1 MINWVRI
8 NIRNFTLIV
17 LTSLSTKEKAINR
30 KLVKYQFMFKK
41 FWWFI
46 SYYKKEYIMAIVFL
60 FLSNVVGLIPP
71 YITGRL
77 TDMIFEDSIGLNL
90 FLMILGLDLFLIVLK
105 YFLAMGWS
113 YFTFRA
119 GNEIDY
125 KTRDNLMTKF
135 LGQSL
140 KFFESHPTGSLM
152 GKATNDV
159 DSISNLA
166 GIGTLSLFD
175 STVFPF
181 IIIIMMM
188 VVVDFKLTLAAIIP
202 LPILAYLSIWIGDRI
217 LVRWDKV
224 QRAFDKLNTSVLEDI
239 EGIRIIRVFNLQNFR
254 QEKFKKN
261 GKKLLDRNMDV
272 VKYQALLTPVQRII
286 PAFTFIIGI
295 SYGSIL
301 ISKGEISVGQLISFT
316 YYLNMLVW
324 PMHAFGNFIN
334 LKQQANASMERVQ
347 EVLDYKEDIIQRD
360 EAVDIETNPDIE
372 FINHSFKYPS
382 SKQDVL
388 KDLNI
393 KIQNGSS
400 LGVLGKTGSGK
411 STFIKQLLQLYPMR
425 TNSIFIDEDSI
436 DKYTIS
442 SIREKIGYVPQKH
455 MIFSK
460 SIRDNIKLSRPEA
473 NDEQVMNAIRLADFE
488 KDLKIFPKGLDTLC
502 GEHGISLSGGQK
514 QRIGIARAFLKDPD
528 ILILDDAMSA
538 VDGRT
543 EKNIINN
550 IKKSGKGKTM
560 IISSH
565 RISQVKDLDEII
577 VLDEG
582 EIVERGTHDEL
593 IKEGNWYSKQY
604 ENQSARSQFDEEE

>member
-1 MINWVRI
+1 
-8 NIRNFTLIV
+8 
-17 LTSLSTKEKAINR
+17 
-30 KLVKYQFMFKK
+30 MFKR

-46 SYYKKEYIMAIVFL
+46 SYYKNKYILAIVFL
-60 FLSNVVGLIPP
+60 FLSDVVGLIPP

-77 TDMIFEDSIGLNL
+77 TDAIFEGSIALNK
-90 FLMILGLDLFLIVLK
+90 FLIILALDLFIIGIK

-119 GNEIDY
+119 ANEIDY

-135 LGQSL
+135 LRQSL
-140 KFFESHPTGSLM
+140 KFFEKHPTGSLM
-152 GKATNDV
+152 AKSTNDV

-166 GIGTLSLFD
+166 GMGTLSFFD
-175 STVFPF
+175 STVFPI

-188 VVVDFKLTLAAIIP
+188 VVVDVKLTLAAIIP
-202 LPILAYLSIWIGDRI
+202 LPILAYLSILIGDRI

-224 QRAFDKLNTSVLEDI
+224 QKAFDELNTNVLEDV
-239 EGIRIIRVFNLQNFR
+239 EGIRIIRVFNLQKSRRN
-254 QEKFKKN
+254 KFEQKGKN
-261 GKKLLDRNMDV
+261 LLDRNMDV
-272 VKYQALLTPVQRII
+272 VKYQALLTPIQRII

-295 SYGSIL
+295 GYGSIL
-301 ISKGEISVGQLISFT
+301 ISRGEISIGQLVSFT

-324 PMHAFGNFIN
+324 PMYAFGNFIN
-334 LKQQANASMERVQ
+334 LKQQANASMDRVQ
-347 EVLDYKEDIIQRD
+347 EVLDYKEDIIESD
-360 EAVDIETNPDIE
+360 EAIDIRSNPDIE

-382 SKQDVL
+382 SKEDVL

-393 KIQNGSS
+393 KIEKGKS

-411 STFIKQLLQLYPMR
+411 STFVKQLLHLYPMR
-425 TNSIFIDEDSI
+425 TNSILINEDRLHR
-436 DKYTIS
+436 YTIS
-442 SIREKIGYVPQKH
+442 SIRERIGYVPQKH

-460 SIRDNIKLSRPEA
+460 SIRDNIKLSKPDA
-473 NDEQVMNAIRLADFE
+473 TDEEVMKAIRLADFE

-502 GEHGISLSGGQK
+502 GERGVSLSGGQK

-550 IKKSGKGKTM
+550 IKKIREGKTM

-565 RISQVKDLDEII
+565 RISQVKDLDEIV

-582 EIVERGTHDEL
+582 KIIERGTHDEL
-593 IKEGNWYSKQY
+593 IREGKWYSRQY
-604 ENQSARSQFDEEE
+604 KNQLARSKFDEE

>member
-1 MINWVRI
+1 
-8 NIRNFTLIV
+8 
-17 LTSLSTKEKAINR
+17 
-30 KLVKYQFMFKK
+30 MFKK

-46 SYYKKEYIMAIVFL
+46 SYYKNKYILAIVFL
-60 FLSNVVGLIPP
+60 FLSNIVGLIPP

-77 TDMIFEDSIGLNL
+77 TDMIFEGSIALNT
-90 FLMILGLDLFLIVLK
+90 FLIVLALDLLIIGIK
-105 YFLAMGWS
+105 YFFAMGWS

-135 LGQSL
+135 LRQSL
-140 KFFESHPTGSLM
+140 KFFEKNSTGSLM
-152 GKATNDV
+152 GKSTNDV

-166 GIGTLSLFD
+166 GMGTLSLFD
-175 STVFPF
+175 STVFPI

-188 VVVDFKLTLAAIIP
+188 VVVDVKLTLVAIIP
-202 LPILAYLSIWIGDRI
+202 LPVLAYLSIWIGDRI
-217 LVRWDKV
+217 LVRWHKV
-224 QRAFDKLNTSVLEDI
+224 QTSFDRLNTNVLEDV
-239 EGIRIIRVFNLQNFR
+239 EGIRIIRVFNLQRSRRN
-254 QEKFKKN
+254 KFEESGKN
-261 GKKLLDRNMDV
+261 LLDRNMDV

-301 ISKGEISVGQLISFT
+301 ISKGEISIGQLISFT

-324 PMHAFGNFIN
+324 PMYAFGNFIN
-334 LKQQANASMERVQ
+334 LKQQANASMDRVQ
-347 EVLDYKEDIIQRD
+347 EVLDYEEDIMDSD
-360 EAVDIETNPDIE
+360 EALDLSTNPDIE

-382 SKQDVL
+382 SKEDVL

-393 KIQNGSS
+393 KIEKGKSV
-400 LGVLGKTGSGK
+400 GVLGKTGSGK
-411 STFIKQLLQLYPMR
+411 STFVKQLLHLYPMR
-425 TNSIFIDEDSI
+425 TNSIFINGDRLHR
-436 DKYTIS
+436 YTIS
-442 SIREKIGYVPQKH
+442 SIRDRIGYVPQKH

-460 SIRDNIKLSRPEA
+460 SIRDNIKLSRPDA
-473 NDEQVMNAIRLADFE
+473 TDEEVMEAIRLADFE

-502 GEHGISLSGGQK
+502 GERGISLSGGQK
-514 QRIGIARAFLKDPD
+514 QRIGIARGFLKNPD

-550 IKKSGKGKTM
+550 IKKSKEGRTM

-565 RISQVKDLDEII
+565 RISQIKDLNEII
-577 VLDEG
+577 VLDDG
-582 EIVERGTHDEL
+582 KIVERGTHDEL
-593 IKEGNWYSKQY
+593 IKEGKWYSKQY
-604 ENQSARSQFDEEE
+604 ENQLARSQFDEE

>member
-1 MINWVRI
+1 M
-8 NIRNFTLIV
+8 L
-17 LTSLSTKEKAINR
+17 
-30 KLVKYQFMFKK
+30 KK
-41 FWWFI
+41 FSWFI
-46 SYYKKEYIMAIVFL
+46 SYYKTQYILAIIFL
-60 FLSNVVGLIPP
+60 LLSNIVGLIPP

-77 TDMIFEDSIGLNL
+77 TDMIFEDSIALNT
-90 FLMILGLDLFLIVLK
+90 FLSILALNIAVIVVK
-105 YFLAMGWS
+105 YFFALGWS

-140 KFFESHPTGSLM
+140 KFFEKNSTGSLM
-152 GKATNDV
+152 GKSTNDV

-175 STVFPF
+175 STVFPLV
-181 IIIIMMM
+181 IIIMMM
-188 VVVDFKLTLAAIIP
+188 VVVDVKLTLAAIIP

-224 QRAFDKLNTSVLEDI
+224 QRAFDRLNTNVLEDI
-239 EGIRIIRVFNLQNFR
+239 EGIRNIRVYNLEEPR
-254 QEKFKKN
+254 QKEFEESGEN
-261 GKKLLDRNMDV
+261 LLDRNMDV

-295 SYGSIL
+295 SYGAIL
-301 ISKGEISVGQLISFT
+301 ISRGEISIGQLISFT

-334 LKQQANASMERVQ
+334 LKQQANASMDRVQ
-347 EVLDYKEDIIQRD
+347 KVLDYEEDILD
-360 EAVDIETNPDIE
+360 SVGAVDLATNPDIE

-382 SKQDVL
+382 STEDVL
-388 KDLNI
+388 KDINI
-393 KIQNGSS
+393 KIEKGKS

-411 STFIKQLLQLYPMR
+411 STFIKQLLRLYPMKTDNIQVNGDPLNR
-425 TNSIFIDEDSI
+425 
-436 DKYTIS
+436 YTIS
-442 SIREKIGYVPQKH
+442 SIRDRIGYVPQKH

-460 SIRDNIKLSRPEA
+460 SIRDNIKLSKPDA
-473 NDEQVMNAIRLADFE
+473 SDEEVMEAIRLADFE
-488 KDLKIFPKGLDTLC
+488 KDLKIFPKGLETLC
-502 GEHGISLSGGQK
+502 GERGISLSGGQK
-514 QRIGIARAFLKDPD
+514 QRIGIARGFLKDPD

-550 IKKSGKGKTM
+550 INKKGKGRTM

-565 RISQVKDLDEII
+565 RISQIKDLDEII

-582 EIVERGTHDEL
+582 RIVERGTHDEL
-593 IKEGNWYSKQY
+593 IKEGKWYSNQY
-604 ENQSARSQFDEEE
+604 QNQSARSQFDEEE

>member
-1 MINWVRI
+1 
-8 NIRNFTLIV
+8 
-17 LTSLSTKEKAINR
+17 
-30 KLVKYQFMFKK
+30 MFKK

-46 SYYKKEYIMAIVFL
+46 SYYKNKYILAIVFL
-60 FLSNVVGLIPP
+60 FLSNLVGLIPP

-77 TDMIFEDSIGLNL
+77 TDMIFEGSIALNT
-90 FLMILGLDLFLIVLK
+90 FLIILALDLFIIGIK
-105 YFLAMGWS
+105 YFFAMGWS

-140 KFFESHPTGSLM
+140 KFFETNSTGSLM
-152 GKATNDV
+152 GKSTNDV

-175 STVFPF
+175 STVFPI

-188 VVVDFKLTLAAIIP
+188 VVVDVKLTLAAIVP
-202 LPILAYLSIWIGDRI
+202 LPVLAYLSIWIGDRI
-217 LVRWDKV
+217 MVRWSKV
-224 QRAFDKLNTSVLEDI
+224 QRAFDSLNTNVLEDI
-239 EGIRIIRVFNLQNFR
+239 EGIRIIRVFNLQKLR
-254 QEKFKKN
+254 QNKFEES
-261 GKKLLDRNMDV
+261 GKRLLDRNMDV
-272 VKYQALLTPVQRII
+272 VKYQALLTPVQRVI

-301 ISKGEISVGQLISFT
+301 ISKGEISIGQLISFT

-334 LKQQANASMERVQ
+334 LKQQANASMDRVQ
-347 EVLDYKEDIIQRD
+347 EVLDYEEDIMD
-360 EAVDIETNPDIE
+360 SYGSVDISTNFDIE

-382 SKQDVL
+382 SKDNIL
-388 KDLNI
+388 KDLNV
-393 KIQNGSS
+393 KIEKGKS

-411 STFIKQLLQLYPMR
+411 STFVKQLLHLYPMA
-425 TNSIFIDEDSI
+425 TNSISI
-436 DKYTIS
+436 NGDRLNRYTIR
-442 SIREKIGYVPQKH
+442 SIREGIGYVPQKH

-460 SIRDNIKLSRPEA
+460 SIRDNIKLSKPDASE
-473 NDEQVMNAIRLADFE
+473 EEVMEAIRLADFE

-502 GEHGISLSGGQK
+502 GERGVSLSGGQK
-514 QRIGIARAFLKDPD
+514 QRIGIARGFLKDPD

-543 EKNIINN
+543 EKNILDN
-550 IKKSGKGKTM
+550 IKKSREGKTM

-565 RISQVKDLDEII
+565 RISQIKDLDEII
-577 VLDEG
+577 VLHEG
-582 EIVERGTHDEL
+582 KIVERGTHDEL
-593 IKEGNWYSKQY
+593 IKWGKWYSKQY
-604 ENQSARSQFDEEE
+604 ENQLARSKFDEE

>member
-1 MINWVRI
+1 
-8 NIRNFTLIV
+8 
-17 LTSLSTKEKAINR
+17 
-30 KLVKYQFMFKK
+30 MFKK

-46 SYYKKEYIMAIVFL
+46 SYYKNKYILAFVFL
-60 FLSNVVGLIPP
+60 ALSNIVGLIPP

-77 TDMIFEDSIGLNL
+77 TDMIFEETIALNT
-90 FLMILGLDLFLIVLK
+90 FLIILGLDILVIVVK

-125 KTRDNLMTKF
+125 KIRDKLMTKI
-135 LGQSL
+135 LNQSMN
-140 KFFESHPTGSLM
+140 FFEKNSTGSLM

-175 STVFPF
+175 STVFPI

-188 VVVDFKLTLAAIIP
+188 VVVDVKLTLASILP
-202 LPILAYLSIWIGDRI
+202 LPILAYLSIWIGEKI
-217 LVRWDKV
+217 LVRWYKV
-224 QRAFDKLNTSVLEDI
+224 QRAFDSLNSNVLEDI
-239 EGIRIIRVFNLQNFR
+239 EGIRIIRVFNLQDIR
-254 QEKFKKN
+254 RRKFEEN
-261 GKKLLDRNMDV
+261 GKNLLDKNMEV

-295 SYGSIL
+295 CYGAVL
-301 ISKGEISVGQLISFT
+301 ISRGEISIGKLISFT

-334 LKQQANASMERVQ
+334 FKQQANSSMDRIQ
-347 EVLDYKEDIIQRD
+347 EVLDYKEYITDSPESIDLNENQ
-360 EAVDIETNPDIE
+360 DIE
-372 FINHSFKYPS
+372 FINHSFKYPTS
-382 SKQDVL
+382 REDVL

-393 KIQNGSS
+393 KIKKGKSI
-400 LGVLGKTGSGK
+400 GVLGKTGSGK
-411 STFIKQLLQLYPMR
+411 STFIKQLLHLYPMN
-425 TNSIFIDEDSI
+425 TESIYIDGKNI
-436 DKYTIS
+436 DKYTAE

-455 MIFSK
+455 MVFSK
-460 SIRDNIKLSRPEA
+460 NIKDNIKLSKPNA
-473 NDEQVMNAIRLADFE
+473 TDEEVMEAIRFADFE

-502 GEHGISLSGGQK
+502 GEKGISLSGGQN
-514 QRIGIARAFLKDPD
+514 QRISIARAILKNPD

-538 VDGRT
+538 VDGKT
-543 EKNIINN
+543 EKNILRN
-550 IKKSGKGKTM
+550 IQKLKERKTM

-577 VLDEG
+577 VLDKG
-582 EIVERGTHDEL
+582 EIKERGTHEEL
-593 IKEGNWYSKQY
+593 IKKGNWYSKQY
-604 ENQSARSQFDEEE
+604 QNQSARSHFDEE

>member
-1 MINWVRI
+1 
-8 NIRNFTLIV
+8 
-17 LTSLSTKEKAINR
+17 
-30 KLVKYQFMFKK
+30 MFKK

-46 SYYKKEYIMAIVFL
+46 SYYKNKYILAIIFL
-60 FLSNVVGLIPP
+60 LLSNLVGLIPP

-77 TDMIFEDSIGLNL
+77 TDMIFEGSIALNT
-90 FLMILGLDLFLIVLK
+90 FLIILALDLLIIGIK

-135 LGQSL
+135 LEQSL
-140 KFFESHPTGSLM
+140 KFFEKNSTGSLM
-152 GKATNDV
+152 GKSTNDV

-175 STVFPF
+175 STVFPI

-188 VVVDFKLTLAAIIP
+188 IVVDVKLTLAAIIP
-202 LPILAYLSIWIGDRI
+202 LPILGYLSILIGDRI
-217 LVRWDKV
+217 LVRWGKV
-224 QRAFDKLNTSVLEDI
+224 QRAFDRLNTSVLEDV
-239 EGIRIIRVFNLQNFR
+239 EGIRIIRVFNLQGSR
-254 QEKFKKN
+254 QNKFEESGKN
-261 GKKLLDRNMDV
+261 LLDRNMDV
-272 VKYQALLTPVQRII
+272 VKYQALLTPIQRII

-301 ISKGEISVGQLISFT
+301 ISKGEISIGQLISFT

-324 PMHAFGNFIN
+324 PMYAFGNFIN
-334 LKQQANASMERVQ
+334 LKQQANASMDRVQ
-347 EVLDYKEDIIQRD
+347 EVLDYEEDIMDSD
-360 EAVDIETNPDIE
+360 EAVDLSTNPDIE

-382 SKQDVL
+382 SKEDVL

-393 KIQNGSS
+393 KIEKGKS

-411 STFIKQLLQLYPMR
+411 STFVKQLLHLYPMR
-425 TNSIFIDEDSI
+425 TNSISI
-436 DKYTIS
+436 NGDRLNRYTIS
-442 SIREKIGYVPQKH
+442 SIRERIGYVPQKH

-460 SIRDNIKLSRPEA
+460 SIRDNIKLSRPNA
-473 NDEQVMNAIRLADFE
+473 TDEEVMKAIILADFE

-502 GEHGISLSGGQK
+502 GERGISLSGGQK
-514 QRIGIARAFLKDPD
+514 QRIGIARGFLKDPD

-543 EKNIINN
+543 EKNIIGN
-550 IKKSGKGKTM
+550 IKNSREGKTM

-565 RISQVKDLDEII
+565 RISQIKDLDEII

-582 EIVERGTHDEL
+582 KIVERGTHDEL
-593 IKEGNWYSKQY
+593 IKEGKWYSKQY
-604 ENQSARSQFDEEE
+604 ENQSARSQFDEE

>member
-1 MINWVRI
+1 M
-8 NIRNFTLIV
+8 F
-17 LTSLSTKEKAINR
+17 R
-30 KLVKYQFMFKK
+30 KFS
-41 FWWFI
+41 WFI
-46 SYYKKEYIMAIVFL
+46 SYYKIKYILAIVFL
-60 FLSNVVGLIPP
+60 FLSNLVGLIPP

-77 TDMIFEDSIGLNL
+77 TDMIFEGSITLNT
-90 FLMILGLDLFLIVLK
+90 FLIILAFNLLVIGIK
-105 YFLAMGWS
+105 YFFAMGWS
-113 YFTFRA
+113 YFTWRA

-140 KFFESHPTGSLM
+140 KFFETHSTGSLM
-152 GKATNDV
+152 GKSTNDV

-175 STVFPF
+175 STVFPI

-188 VVVDFKLTLAAIIP
+188 VVVDVKLTLASIIP

-217 LVRWDKV
+217 LVRWSKV
-224 QRAFDKLNTSVLEDI
+224 QRSFDRLNTNVLEDV
-239 EGIRIIRVFNLQNFR
+239 EGIRIIRVYNLQQSR
-254 QEKFKKN
+254 QDKFEESGN
-261 GKKLLDRNMDV
+261 KLLETNMDV

-301 ISKGEISVGQLISFT
+301 ISKGEISIGQLISFT

-334 LKQQANASMERVQ
+334 LKQQGNASMDRVQ
-347 EVLDYKEDIIQRD
+347 EVLDYQEDIV
-360 EAVDIETNPDIE
+360 ESHGAVDISTNPEIE

-382 SKQDVL
+382 SNEDVL
-388 KDLNI
+388 KDINI
-393 KIQNGSS
+393 KIEKGKS
-400 LGVLGKTGSGK
+400 LGILGKTGSGK
-411 STFIKQLLQLYPMR
+411 STFVKQFLHLYPMT
-425 TNSIFIDEDSI
+425 TNSIFINGEMLN
-436 DKYTIS
+436 KYTTS
-442 SIREKIGYVPQKH
+442 SLRERIGYVPQKH

-460 SIRDNIKLSRPEA
+460 SIRDNIKIARPDA
-473 NDEQVMNAIRLADFE
+473 SDEEVMEAIRLADFE
-488 KDLKIFPKGLDTLC
+488 KDLKIFSEGLETLC
-502 GEHGISLSGGQK
+502 GERGISLSGGQK
-514 QRIGIARAFLKDPD
+514 QRIAIARGILKDPD

-550 IKKSGKGKTM
+550 IKKSRQGKTM

-565 RISQVKDLDEII
+565 RISQIKDLDEII

-582 EIVERGTHDEL
+582 RIVERGSHDEL
-593 IKEGNWYSKQY
+593 VKEGKWYSKQY
-604 ENQSARSQFDEEE
+604 ENQSARSQFDEE

>member
-1 MINWVRI
+1 
-8 NIRNFTLIV
+8 
-17 LTSLSTKEKAINR
+17 
-30 KLVKYQFMFKK
+30 MFKK

-46 SYYKKEYIMAIVFL
+46 SYYKNKYILAIVFL
-60 FLSNVVGLIPP
+60 FLSNLVGLIPP
-71 YITGRL
+71 YITGML
-77 TDMIFEDSIGLNL
+77 TDMIFQGSIALNT
-90 FLMILGLDLFLIVLK
+90 FLIILALDLLIIGIK
-105 YFLAMGWS
+105 YFFAMGWS

-140 KFFESHPTGSLM
+140 KFFETNSTGSLM
-152 GKATNDV
+152 GKSTNDV

-175 STVFPF
+175 STVFPI

-188 VVVDFKLTLAAIIP
+188 VVVDVKLTLAAIIP
-202 LPILAYLSIWIGDRI
+202 LPVLAYLSIWIGDRI
-217 LVRWDKV
+217 LVRWSKV
-224 QRAFDKLNTSVLEDI
+224 QRAFDGLNTNVLEDI
-239 EGIRIIRVFNLQNFR
+239 EGIRIIRVFNLQEYR
-254 QEKFKKN
+254 KRKFEES
-261 GKKLLDRNMDV
+261 GEKLLDKNMDV

-295 SYGSIL
+295 SYGSLL
-301 ISKGEISVGQLISFT
+301 ISKGEISIGQLISFT

-334 LKQQANASMERVQ
+334 LKQQANASMDRVQ
-347 EVLDYKEDIIQRD
+347 EVLDYEEDIMDIHGS
-360 EAVDIETNPDIE
+360 VDISTNPDIE

-382 SKQDVL
+382 SKEYIL
-388 KDLNI
+388 KDLSI
-393 KIQNGSS
+393 KIEKGKS

-411 STFIKQLLQLYPMR
+411 STFIKQLLHLYPM
-425 TNSIFIDEDSI
+425 TTDSI
-436 DKYTIS
+436 SINGNRLDKYTIS
-442 SIREKIGYVPQKH
+442 SIRDRIGYVSQKH

-460 SIRDNIKLSRPEA
+460 SIRDNIKLSKPDA
-473 NDEQVMNAIRLADFE
+473 TDEEVMRAIEFADFE
-488 KDLKIFPKGLDTLC
+488 KDLKIFSKGLDTLC
-502 GEHGISLSGGQK
+502 GERGISLSGGQK
-514 QRIGIARAFLKDPD
+514 QRIGIARGILKDPD

-550 IKKSGKGKTM
+550 IKKNRKGKTM
-560 IISSH
+560 IISTH

-577 VLDEG
+577 VLDNG
-582 EIVERGTHDEL
+582 EIVERGTHHEL
-593 IKEGNWYSKQY
+593 IKDGKWYSKQY
-604 ENQSARSQFDEEE
+604 ENQSARSQFDEE

>member
-1 MINWVRI
+1 
-8 NIRNFTLIV
+8 
-17 LTSLSTKEKAINR
+17 
-30 KLVKYQFMFKK
+30 MFKK
-41 FWWFI
+41 FRWFI
-46 SYYKKEYIMAIVFL
+46 SYYKTKYILAIFFL
-60 FLSNVVGLIPP
+60 FLSNLVGLIPP

-77 TDMIFEDSIGLNL
+77 TDAIFEGSIGLNT
-90 FLMILGLDLFLIVLK
+90 FLIILALDLVVIAIK
-105 YFLAMGWS
+105 YFFAMGWS

-119 GNEIDY
+119 ANEIDY

-140 KFFESHPTGSLM
+140 KFFEKYSTGSLM
-152 GKATNDV
+152 GKSTNDV

-175 STVFPF
+175 STVFPI

-188 VVVDFKLTLAAIIP
+188 VVVDVKLTLLAIIP
-202 LPILAYLSIWIGDRI
+202 LPILAYLSILIGDKI
-217 LVRWDKV
+217 MVRWSKV
-224 QRAFDKLNTSVLEDI
+224 QRAFDKLNTNVLEDI
-239 EGIRIIRVFNLQNFR
+239 EGIRIIRVFNLQESRRN
-254 QEKFKKN
+254 KFEESGRN
-261 GKKLLDRNMDV
+261 LLDRNMDV

-295 SYGSIL
+295 GYGSIL
-301 ISKGEISVGQLISFT
+301 ISKGEISIGQLVSFT

-334 LKQQANASMERVQ
+334 LKQQANASMDRVQ
-347 EVLDYKEDIIQRD
+347 EVLDYKEDILESHKAI
-360 EAVDIETNPDIE
+360 DISTNPDIE

-382 SKQDVL
+382 SKEDVL

-393 KIQNGSS
+393 KIPKGKS
-400 LGVLGKTGSGK
+400 LGILGKTGSGK
-411 STFIKQLLQLYPMR
+411 STFVKQLLHLYPMR
-425 TNSIFIDEDSI
+425 TNSIFINGDRLH
-436 DKYTIS
+436 KYTIS
-442 SIREKIGYVPQKH
+442 SIRERIGYVPQKH

-460 SIRDNIKLSRPEA
+460 SIRDNIKLSKPDA
-473 NDEQVMNAIRLADFE
+473 SDEEVMEAIRLADFE

-502 GEHGISLSGGQK
+502 GERGVSLSGGQK
-514 QRIGIARAFLKDPD
+514 QRIGIARGFLKDPD

-543 EKNIINN
+543 EKNILDN
-550 IKKSGKGKTM
+550 IKKSREGKTM

-565 RISQVKDLDEII
+565 RISQIKDLDEII

-593 IKEGNWYSKQY
+593 IKQGKWYCKQY
-604 ENQSARSQFDEEE
+604 ENQSARSKFDEE

>member
-1 MINWVRI
+1 
-8 NIRNFTLIV
+8 
-17 LTSLSTKEKAINR
+17 
-30 KLVKYQFMFKK
+30 MFKN
-41 FWWFI
+41 FLWFI
-46 SYYKKEYIMAIVFL
+46 SYYKNKYILAIIFL
-60 FLSNVVGLIPP
+60 FLSNLVGLIPP

-77 TDMIFEDSIGLNL
+77 TDMIFQDSIALKT
-90 FLMILGLDLFLIVLK
+90 FLIILGLDLFVIGIK
-105 YFLAMGWS
+105 YFFAMGWA

-125 KTRDNLMTKF
+125 KSRDNLMTKF

-140 KFFESHPTGSLM
+140 KFFEKHSTGSLM

-175 STVFPF
+175 STVFPI

-188 VVVDFKLTLAAIIP
+188 VVVDVKLTLAAIIP

-217 LVRWDKV
+217 LVRWAKV
-224 QRAFDKLNTSVLEDI
+224 QRAFDRLNTNVLEDI
-239 EGIRIIRVFNLQNFR
+239 DGIRIIRVFNLQAYRRN
-254 QEKFKKN
+254 KFEEN
-261 GKKLLDRNMDV
+261 GRKLLDRNMDV

-301 ISKGEISVGQLISFT
+301 ISKGEITIGQLISFT

-334 LKQQANASMERVQ
+334 LKQQANASMDRIQ
-347 EVLDYKEDIIQRD
+347 EVLDYEEDIMDSD
-360 EAVDIETNPDIE
+360 EAIDISINPDIE

-382 SKQDVL
+382 SEGYVL

-393 KIQNGSS
+393 KIEKGKS
-400 LGVLGKTGSGK
+400 LGILGKTGSGK
-411 STFIKQLLQLYPMR
+411 STFVKQLLHLYPMA
-425 TNSIFIDEDSI
+425 TDSI
-436 DKYTIS
+436 TINGDSLDKYTIS
-442 SIREKIGYVPQKH
+442 SIRELIAYVPQKH

-460 SIRDNIKLSRPEA
+460 SIRDNIKISRPNASDEDVMEA
-473 NDEQVMNAIRLADFE
+473 IKLADFE

-502 GEHGISLSGGQK
+502 GERGISLSGGQN
-514 QRIGIARAFLKDPD
+514 QRIAIARGFLKDPD

-543 EKNIINN
+543 EKNIIAN
-550 IKKSGKGKTM
+550 IKRSRKGKTM

-565 RISQVKDLDEII
+565 RISQIKDLDEII

-582 EIVERGTHDEL
+582 EIVERGSHDQL
-593 IKEGNWYSKQY
+593 IKEGKWYCKQY
-604 ENQSARSQFDEEE
+604 ENQSARSQFDEE

>member
-1 MINWVRI
+1 
-8 NIRNFTLIV
+8 
-17 LTSLSTKEKAINR
+17 
-30 KLVKYQFMFKK
+30 MFKK

-46 SYYKKEYIMAIVFL
+46 SYYKTKYILAIVFL
-60 FLSNVVGLIPP
+60 FLSNIVGLIPP
-71 YITGRL
+71 YITGVL
-77 TDMIFEDSIGLNL
+77 TDMIFEDSIALNTFLSILALNL
-90 FLMILGLDLFLIVLK
+90 LVIGIK
-105 YFLAMGWS
+105 YFLAMGWA

-140 KFFESHPTGSLM
+140 KFFEENSTGSLM
-152 GKATNDV
+152 GKSTNDV

-188 VVVDFKLTLAAIIP
+188 VVVDVKLTLASILP

-224 QRAFDKLNTSVLEDI
+224 QRAFDRLNTNVLEDV
-239 EGIRIIRVFNLQNFR
+239 EGIRNIRVYNLQESRRNKF
-254 QEKFKKN
+254 EKSGEN
-261 GKKLLDRNMDV
+261 LLERNMDV

-301 ISKGEISVGQLISFT
+301 ISKGEISIGQLISFT

-334 LKQQANASMERVQ
+334 LKQQANASMDRVQ
-347 EVLDYKEDIIQRD
+347 EVLDYKEDIIDCNQSID
-360 EAVDIETNPDIE
+360 LFTNPDIE

-382 SKQDVL
+382 SKEEVL
-388 KDLNI
+388 KGLNVKI
-393 KIQNGSS
+393 KKGKS
-400 LGVLGKTGSGK
+400 LGILGKTGSGK
-411 STFIKQLLQLYPMR
+411 STFVKQLLRLYPMS
-425 TNSIFIDEDSI
+425 TDSI
-436 DKYTIS
+436 YINGHKIDHYTIS

-460 SIRDNIKLSRPEA
+460 SIRDNIKLSKPDA
-473 NDEQVMNAIRLADFE
+473 TDEEVMEAIRLADFE
-488 KDLKIFPKGLDTLC
+488 KDLNIFPKGLDTLC
-502 GEHGISLSGGQK
+502 GERGISLSGGQN
-514 QRIGIARAFLKDPD
+514 QRIGIARAFLKKPE
-528 ILILDDAMSA
+528 IVIMDDAMSA

-550 IKKSGKGKTM
+550 INLSAEGKTM

-565 RISQVKDLDEII
+565 RISQIKNLDEII

-582 EIVERGTHDEL
+582 KIVERGTHDEL
-593 IKEGNWYSKQY
+593 IREGKWYSKQY
-604 ENQSARSQFDEEE
+604 ENQSARSQFDEE

>member
-1 MINWVRI
+1 
-8 NIRNFTLIV
+8 
-17 LTSLSTKEKAINR
+17 
-30 KLVKYQFMFKK
+30 MFKR

-46 SYYKKEYIMAIVFL
+46 SYYKNKYILAIVFL
-60 FLSNVVGLIPP
+60 FLSDVVGLIPP

-77 TDMIFEDSIGLNL
+77 TDAIFEESIALNK
-90 FLMILGLDLFLIVLK
+90 FLIILALDLFIIGIK

-119 GNEIDY
+119 ANEIDY

-135 LGQSL
+135 LRQSL
-140 KFFESHPTGSLM
+140 KFFEKHPTGSLM
-152 GKATNDV
+152 AKSTNDV

-166 GIGTLSLFD
+166 GMGTLSFFD
-175 STVFPF
+175 STVFPI

-188 VVVDFKLTLAAIIP
+188 VVVDVKLTLAAIIP
-202 LPILAYLSIWIGDRI
+202 LPILAYLSILIGDRI

-224 QRAFDKLNTSVLEDI
+224 QKAFDELNTNVLEDV
-239 EGIRIIRVFNLQNFR
+239 EGIRIIRVFNLQKSRRN
-254 QEKFKKN
+254 KFEQKGKN
-261 GKKLLDRNMDV
+261 LLDRNMDV
-272 VKYQALLTPVQRII
+272 VKYQALLTPIQRII

-295 SYGSIL
+295 GYGSIL
-301 ISKGEISVGQLISFT
+301 ISRGEISIGQLVSFT

-324 PMHAFGNFIN
+324 PMYAFGNFIN
-334 LKQQANASMERVQ
+334 LKQQANASMDRVQ
-347 EVLDYKEDIIQRD
+347 EILDYKEDIIESD
-360 EAVDIETNPDIE
+360 EAIDIRSNPDIE

-382 SKQDVL
+382 SKEDVL

-393 KIQNGSS
+393 KIEKGKS

-411 STFIKQLLQLYPMR
+411 STFVKQLLHLYPMR
-425 TNSIFIDEDSI
+425 TNSILINEDRLHR
-436 DKYTIS
+436 YTIS
-442 SIREKIGYVPQKH
+442 SIRERIGYVPQKH

-460 SIRDNIKLSRPEA
+460 SIRDNIKLSKPDA
-473 NDEQVMNAIRLADFE
+473 TDEEVMKAIRLADFE

-502 GEHGISLSGGQK
+502 GERGVSLSGGQK

-550 IKKSGKGKTM
+550 IKKNREGKTM

-565 RISQVKDLDEII
+565 RISQVKDLDEIV

-582 EIVERGTHDEL
+582 KIIERGTHDEL
-593 IKEGNWYSKQY
+593 IREGKWYSKQY
-604 ENQSARSQFDEEE
+604 KNQLVRSQFDEE

>member
-1 MINWVRI
+1 
-8 NIRNFTLIV
+8 
-17 LTSLSTKEKAINR
+17 
-30 KLVKYQFMFKK
+30 MFKK
-41 FWWFI
+41 FEWFI
-46 SYYKKEYIMAIVFL
+46 SYYKKQYILAIIFL

-77 TDMIFEDSIGLNL
+77 TDMIFEGSIALNT
-90 FLMILGLDLFLIVLK
+90 FLIILALDLLVIAIK
-105 YFLAMGWS
+105 YFFAMGWS

-140 KFFESHPTGSLM
+140 KFFEKHSTGSLM
-152 GKATNDV
+152 GKSTNDV
-159 DSISNLA
+159 DSISTLA
-166 GIGTLSLFD
+166 GVGTLSLFD
-175 STVFPF
+175 STVFPI

-188 VVVDFKLTLAAIIP
+188 VVVDVKLTLAAIVP

-217 LVRWDKV
+217 MVRWSKV
-224 QRAFDKLNTSVLEDI
+224 QRAFDRLNTNVLEDI
-239 EGIRIIRVFNLQNFR
+239 EGIRIIRVFNLQRSR
-254 QEKFKKN
+254 QIKFEESGKN
-261 GKKLLDRNMDV
+261 LLDRNMDV

-301 ISKGEISVGQLISFT
+301 ISKGDISIGQLISFT

-334 LKQQANASMERVQ
+334 LKQQANASMDRVQ
-347 EVLDYKEDIIQRD
+347 EVLDYKEDIMDSD
-360 EAVDIETNPDIE
+360 EAIDLYTSPDIE

-382 SKQDVL
+382 SKEDVL

-393 KIQNGSS
+393 KIEKGKS

-411 STFIKQLLQLYPMR
+411 STFVKQLLHLYPMR
-425 TNSIFIDEDSI
+425 TNSIYI
-436 DKYTIS
+436 DKDRLNRYTIS
-442 SIREKIGYVPQKH
+442 SIRERIGYVPQKH

-460 SIRDNIKLSRPEA
+460 SIRDNIKLSKPDA
-473 NDEQVMNAIRLADFE
+473 SDEEVMEAIRLADFE
-488 KDLKIFPKGLDTLC
+488 KDLTIFPKGLDTLA
-502 GEHGISLSGGQK
+502 GERGISLSGGQK
-514 QRIGIARAFLKDPD
+514 QRIGIARGFLKDPD

-550 IKKSGKGKTM
+550 IKKSRVGKTM

-565 RISQVKDLDEII
+565 RISQIKDLDEII

-582 EIVERGTHDEL
+582 RIVERGTHDSL
-593 IKEGNWYSKQY
+593 IKEGK
-604 ENQSARSQFDEEE
+604 